1 MRSKNIMCD
10 LETLGLANDAIILS
24 IGLVVFDASGV
35 LYTYY
40 AKLDVEGQRR
50 LGRTTTPSTLAWWES
65 QTPEARSVLDPAQPT
80 VSVTEVLNT
89 IDALFHS
96 HPEAY
101 IWGNDTMFDVGKLA
115 SLYDSAGREVPWK
128 HWSPRCY
135 RTLYGTLRNAIELR
149 YGTTADEA
157 PRVGTYHNAL
167 DDALTQTHR
176 LLKAH
181 EDLSLEFA

>member
-24 IGLVVFDASGV
+24 IGMVVFDNNGV
-35 LYTYY
+35 IATYY
-40 AKLDVEGQRR
+40 AKLDVEEQRT
-50 LGRTTTPSTLAWWES
+50 LGRTTTQSTLDFWEK
-65 QTPEARSVLDPAQPT
+65 QTPEARSVLDPNQPT
-80 VSVTEVLNT
+80 VSVTEALNA

-96 HPEAY
+96 YPEAY
-101 IWGNDTMFDVGKLA
+101 IWGNDTLFDVGKLT
-115 SLYDSAGREVPWK
+115 SLYTSACREAPWK
-128 HWSPRCY
+128 YWSPRCY
-135 RTLYGTLRNAIELR
+135 RTLYNSLRNSFEGR
-149 YGTTADEA
+149 YGVMADEA

-181 EDLSLEFA
+181 EDLGLEFM

>member
-35 LYTYY
+35 LSTYY
-40 AKLDVEGQRR
+40 AKLDVEEQRR
-50 LGRTTTPSTLAWWES
+50 LGRTTTPSTLSWWES

-80 VSVTEVLNT
+80 VSVTEVLNA

-96 HPEAY
+96 YPEAY

-115 SLYDSAGREVPWK
+115 SLYASAGREVPWM
-128 HWSPRCY
+128 HWLPRCY
-135 RTLYGTLRNAIELR
+135 RTLHDSLRRSSKAR
-149 YGTTADEA
+149 YGTMADEA

-181 EDLSLEFA
+181 KDLGLEFA